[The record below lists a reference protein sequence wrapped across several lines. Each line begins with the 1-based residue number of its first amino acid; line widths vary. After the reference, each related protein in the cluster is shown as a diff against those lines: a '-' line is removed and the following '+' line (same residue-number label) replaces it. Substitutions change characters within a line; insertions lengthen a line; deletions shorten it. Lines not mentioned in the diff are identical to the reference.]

1 VSLVRST
8 ASGAHPEKISSFTL
22 ERLSEA
28 TAEELSGASLYIPAL
43 RQPTPNPEML
53 TELEAT

>member
-1 VSLVRST
+1 LVRST

-53 TELEAT
+53 TALEAT